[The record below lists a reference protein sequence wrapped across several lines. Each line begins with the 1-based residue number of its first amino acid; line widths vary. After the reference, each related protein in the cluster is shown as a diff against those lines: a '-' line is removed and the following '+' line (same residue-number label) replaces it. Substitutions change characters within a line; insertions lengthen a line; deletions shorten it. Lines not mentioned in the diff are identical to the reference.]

1 MFTRTPPS
9 GSCASRRSAKPS
21 TVSCTGISSSRVT
34 RCTAVSGDRSTRI
47 TACAWE
53 WIGPNLARPATSE
66 LTFRNLVSRPVG
78 GASITIASY
87 ARRPSGPLRRAASQA
102 LPVSRTSRTPG
113 AMVVAKSTKPTF
125 CSAFPARPSL

>member
-1 MFTRTPPS
+1 MFTSTPPT
-9 GSCASRRSAKPS
+9 GSWASRRSATPS

-34 RCTAVSGDRSTRI
+34 RCTTVSGDFSTRI
-47 TACAWE
+47 TAWACP
-53 WIGPNLARPATSE
+53 WIGPNRASPATSA
-66 LTFRNLVSRPVG
+66 LTFRNRVIRPVG

-87 ARRPSGPLRRAASQA
+87 ARLPSGPLRRAASQA
-102 LPVSRTSRTPG
+102 LPVSSTSRTPG